1 MTAWL
6 TERSATRAVFGEVTE
21 AQLLPRLIQLD
32 RNLYVAAFTLMKLLP
47 ARHILHHA
55 IDRGELR
62 RGGLIVETTP
72 GTFGPALAMEAA
84 PLACPLLLGH
94 PPGLDQGVPERPAEP
109 GRPRGVLHA
118 PPAGRR
124 VS

>member
-62 RGGLIVETTP
+62 RGGLIVETTSR
-72 GTFGPALAMEAA
+72 TFGLAPAMGAA
-84 PLACPLLLGH
+84 PLRCPL
-94 PPGLDQGVPERPAEP
+94 PPGRAPALDAPAP
-109 GRPRGVLHA
+109 RRPRHTGARGVRS
-118 PPAGRR
+118 P
-124 VS
+124 